1 MDLEVKAVS
10 IFSVRPLFWFLN
22 TSSDSLVLSIYLG
35 FNIAPLCCLLR
46 STFAIL
52 SYGVCVLTKFFPDLT
67 PPLRLDEIPSPR
79 NIWIQNYNTL
89 NITVNRIYMS
99 NAILNNIEISNS
111 SLPLSDTAWGS
122 VPFWTWTVIFAG
134 LEAAGSHLY
143 SPACLWVTLCMT
155 RLDIKR
161 PRESVGH
168 VDDIDLLEY
177 AGGRAW
183 SGAGPSCKMIWNSR

>member
-1 MDLEVKAVS
+1 M
-10 IFSVRPLFWFLN
+10 
-22 TSSDSLVLSIYLG
+22 
-35 FNIAPLCCLLR
+35 FNAKP
-46 STFAIL
+46 
-52 SYGVCVLTKFFPDLT
+52 
-67 PPLRLDEIPSPR
+67 
-79 NIWIQNYNTL
+79 
-89 NITVNRIYMS
+89 
-99 NAILNNIEISNS
+99 NNKEISNC

-183 SGAGPSCKMIWNSR
+183 SGAGPSCKMIWKCENMENQYITVDHSKLRDTIYYLYPIRHKLYPIRMTPDDEIWLFWTCRYNTRHIKSWASVYYDLWSSHNPGDWLCEIKSKILIWIFCVNHIIFNSLL

>member
-1 MDLEVKAVS
+1 MVHIWNNLQNVERHPIVINFEVEKRGTLDLEVKAVS

-67 PPLRLDEIPSPR
+67 PPLRLDEIPSP
-79 NIWIQNYNTL
+79 
-89 NITVNRIYMS
+89 
-99 NAILNNIEISNS
+99 
-111 SLPLSDTAWGS
+111 LSDTAWGS

-134 LEAAGSHLY
+134 REAAGSHLY

-183 SGAGPSCKMIWNSR
+183 SGAGPSCKMIRQTKLMNALYQ